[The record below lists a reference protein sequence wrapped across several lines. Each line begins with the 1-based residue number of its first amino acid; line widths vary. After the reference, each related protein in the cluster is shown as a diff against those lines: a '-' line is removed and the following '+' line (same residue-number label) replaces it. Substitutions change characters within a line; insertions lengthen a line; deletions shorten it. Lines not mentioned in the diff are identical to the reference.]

1 MQITSLD
8 YIRAMQR
15 SIMSTLEDVR
25 QVLTAQQSADG
36 SWSYMLE
43 GSVLP
48 DSYAIIVE
56 TLSPPTDHYIVESL
70 ATGIERRQ
78 LPNGGFGLYPEHPGD
93 FSTTLEAYLALRLAG
108 RPPDS
113 QAVSRS
119 RDFLAAMRDEQ
130 HLSNLTRITL
140 AALGIMPWSA
150 VPSLPP
156 EIMLL
161 SGKSPLSV
169 YDLVSFTRVHM
180 PAIML
185 LSAIEANR
193 ELHLASEMRGLLSP
207 HHYQILPHCHPFA
220 RPAQWLFNG
229 QPSSE
234 I

>member
-1 MQITSLD
+1 
-8 YIRAMQR
+8 
-15 SIMSTLEDVR
+15 
-25 QVLTAQQSADG
+25 
-36 SWSYMLE
+36 
-43 GSVLP
+43 
-48 DSYAIIVE
+48 
-56 TLSPPTDHYIVESL
+56 
-70 ATGIERRQ
+70 
-78 LPNGGFGLYPEHPGD
+78 
-93 FSTTLEAYLALRLAG
+93 
-108 RPPDS
+108 
-113 QAVSRS
+113 
-119 RDFLAAMRDEQ
+119 MRDEQ

-193 ELHLASEMRGLLSP
+193 ELHLASEMRGLLAP
-207 HHYQILPHCHPFA
+207 HHFQILPRRHPFA
-220 RPAQWLFNG
+220 RPAQWLFNRAM
-229 QPSSE
+229 PSSE